1 MAKNEITA
9 AETAAEAPAQAQKP
23 KRKTHTSTAVK
34 SRYNAKSYSRYL
46 FTLRNADDAELIAA
60 IEAERSEG
68 MSDSALIKA
77 ILYDW
82 QKMKSGRA

>member
-1 MAKNEITA
+1 MEEFKSA
-9 AETAAEAPAQAQKP
+9 AEPAQPEKA

-34 SRYNAKSYSRYL
+34 NRYNAKTYRQFS
-46 FTLRNADDAELIAA
+46 FKLRNVEDSELIAE
-60 IEAERSEG
+60 IEALRADG

>member
-1 MAKNEITA
+1 MPDQIT
-9 AETAAEAPAQAQKP
+9 APAQVQPEK

-34 SRYNAKSYSRYL
+34 ARYNAKTYRQFS
-46 FTLRNADDAELIAA
+46 FTLRNIEDAALIAD
-60 IEAERSEG
+60 IEAFRAEG

-82 QKMKSGRA
+82 QNNR

>member
-1 MAKNEITA
+1 MEEFKSA
-9 AETAAEAPAQAQKP
+9 AQQAQTEKA
-23 KRKTHTSTAVK
+23 KRKTHTSTAVHN
-34 SRYNAKSYSRYL
+34 RYIAKTYKRYL
-46 FTLRNADDAELIAA
+46 FTLRNVEDSELIAE
-60 IEAERSEG
+60 IEALRSDG

>member
-1 MAKNEITA
+1 MAKNEIIA
-9 AETAAEAPAQAQKP
+9 AQAAAEAPAQAQKP

-34 SRYNAKSYSRYL
+34 SRYISKTYQRYAL
-46 FTLRNADDAELIAA
+46 TLRNVDDAELIAA

-68 MSDSALIKA
+68 MSDSALIKG

>member
-1 MAKNEITA
+1 MEEFKSA
-9 AETAAEAPAQAQKP
+9 AEQAQPEKA
-23 KRKTHTSTAVK
+23 KRKTRTSTAVK
-34 SRYNAKSYSRYL
+34 NRYIAKAYKRYL
-46 FTLRNADDAELIAA
+46 FTLRNVEDSELIAE
-60 IEAERSEG
+60 IEALRADG

>member
-1 MAKNEITA
+1 MEEFKSA
-9 AETAAEAPAQAQKP
+9 AELAQSEKA
-23 KRKTHTSTAVK
+23 KRKTHTSTAVHN
-34 SRYNAKSYSRYL
+34 RYIAKAYKRYL
-46 FTLRNADDAELIAA
+46 FTLRNVEDAELIAE
-60 IEAERSEG
+60 IEALRADG